1 MENQHENNEQRNEQ
15 GVPHAD
21 EKNQNPAHDHEK
33 QGHDKKEK
41 ECRDCRKLKEE
52 VHHLKEEIRALKEQ
66 NAVLDDSY
74 KRKVADFDNYRKRML
89 KQMEDSAVE
98 ANKKIVARIL
108 PVLDNFGRA
117 LSHSEESRD
126 FNTLHEGLKITN
138 SEILRLFSDIG
149 VKPIE
154 SVGKEF
160 DPNLHEALMME
171 ERDDVAFDKTVTD
184 EIERGYTLGDA
195 VIRHSKVKVAKKK
208 APEATQR

>member
-1 MENQHENNEQRNEQ
+1 MEKEQEKKGHEAESQARE
-15 GVPHAD
+15 H
-21 EKNQNPAHDHEK
+21 HEHGK
-33 QGHDKKEK
+33 EAHDKKDK
-41 ECRDCRKLKEE
+41 ECKDCKKLKDEI
-52 VHHLKEEIRALKEQ
+52 HHLKTEFEKIKEQ
-66 NAVLDDSY
+66 NASLDDSY

-98 ANKKIVARIL
+98 ANRKIVSRIL
-108 PVLDNFGRA
+108 PVMDNFGRA
-117 LSHSEESRD
+117 LKHSEESKD

-138 SEILRLFSDIG
+138 AEIHRLFDDLG

-171 ERDDVAFDKTVTD
+171 ERDDVTFDKTVVE
-184 EIERGYTLGDA
+184 EIEKGYTIGDS

-208 APEATQR
+208 APEGQ

>member
-1 MENQHENNEQRNEQ
+1 MENQHENNEQRTEQ
-15 GVPHAD
+15 GVPHTD
-21 EKNQNPAHDHEK
+21 EKSHN

-41 ECRDCRKLKEE
+41 ECKDCKKLKDE
-52 VHHLKEEIRALKEQ
+52 VHHLKEEVRALKEQ
-66 NAVLDDSY
+66 NALLDDSY

-138 SEILRLFSDIG
+138 SEILRLFDDIG

-154 SVGKEF
+154 SIGKEF

-171 ERDDVAFDKTVTD
+171 ERDDVAFDKTVTG
-184 EIERGYTLGDA
+184 EIEKGYTLGDA

-208 APEATQR
+208 TPQAN